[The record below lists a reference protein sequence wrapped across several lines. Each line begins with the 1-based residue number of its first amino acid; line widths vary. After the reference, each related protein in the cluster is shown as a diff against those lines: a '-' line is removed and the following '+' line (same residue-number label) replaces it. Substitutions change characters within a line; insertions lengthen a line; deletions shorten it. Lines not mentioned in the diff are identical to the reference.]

1 MNIIE
6 IINKKKNKLEL
17 TRDELEYAFNGYLNG
32 SVRDYQMSALLM
44 AICIRGMSDS
54 ETFDLVDI
62 FIKSGDVMDLSDING
77 VKVDKHSTGG
87 IGDKITLIIG
97 PIVSSCGVIVPKMS
111 GRGLGITGGTID
123 KLESIKGFKVSL
135 SEEEFIR
142 EIKDIGFAVTSQTS
156 NLCPLD
162 KVIYSLRDVTATTD
176 SIPLIA
182 SSIMSKKIAGGA
194 DKIFID
200 IKCGCGAMMKTMAD
214 ANKLKDLME
223 RIGAFYNRETR
234 CEISDMNT
242 PLGSNIGNSLE
253 VIEAMDVLQGKKGVL
268 RDLSIKISSEM
279 ISIAKNISIDE
290 AKNEVINVLDNGGA
304 YHKFLEFVKYQN
316 GDIDSLEVSKHIQE
330 IKSNKNGIVKS
341 INALNIGKLSCNLG
355 AGRVSKEDKI
365 DYTVGIVLNK
375 LVGEEVKF
383 GDTLF
388 TLYKKDDNIVDI
400 NIDDYNEINKS
411 L

>member
-1 MNIIE
+1 MNIID
-6 IINKKKNKLEL
+6 IISKKRNSLEL
-17 TRDELEYAFNGYLNG
+17 TKEELEYAFLGYLNG
-32 SVRDYQMSALLM
+32 SVKDYQMSSLLM

-54 ETFDLVDI
+54 ETFNLVDI
-62 FIKSGDVMDLSDING
+62 FIKSGDVLDLSSIPG

-97 PIVSSCGVIVPKMS
+97 PIVAACGVYVPKMS

-135 SEEEFIR
+135 SEAEFIN
-142 EIKDIGFAVTSQTS
+142 EVKDIGFAVTGQTS

-162 KVIYSLRDVTATTD
+162 KVIYALRDVTGTTD

-200 IKCGCGAMMKTMAD
+200 IKCGSGAMMKTLSD
-214 ANKLKDLME
+214 AEKLKDVME
-223 RIGAFYNRETR
+223 RIGEYYGHETI

-253 VIEAMDVLQGKKGVL
+253 VLEAMDVLKGKTGNL

-279 ISIAKNISIDE
+279 ISIAKNISMDD
-290 AKNEVINVLDNGGA
+290 AKLEVLNVLDNKAA
-304 YHKFLEFVKYQN
+304 YNKFLEFVKYQG
-316 GDIDSLEVSKHIQE
+316 GDINSLEVSQHTQE
-330 IKSNKNGIVKS
+330 IKANRDGIIKS
-341 INALNIGKLSCNLG
+341 INAFNIGKLSCYLG
-355 AGRVSKEDKI
+355 AGRKSKEDKI
-365 DYTVGIVLNK
+365 DYTVGIILNK
-375 LVGEEVKF
+375 LVGDKVRI

-388 TLYKKDDNIVDI
+388 TLYKKDENSLDI
-400 NIDDYNEINKS
+400 NQNDYYEII
-411 L
+411 